1 SMQLRQKAL
10 RPPMQFQIRFTARR
24 RLMNIIGPPA
34 LQRLQADFVPP
45 LHFPFAEMQLHE
57 PRVLDKLAFP
67 FMGQEPRRLEPSLPW
82 TGGDNFGT
90 PIGTLVPNSAGPGR
104 EGRSCTNLA
113 AAIANSC
120 LNVGQGTADQVNLH
134 AATPR

>member
-1 SMQLRQKAL
+1 MQLRQKAS

-67 FMGQEPRRLEPSLPW
+67 FIGQEPRKLETSLRW
-82 TGGDNFGT
+82 TGVDNFGNS
-90 PIGTLVPNSAGPGR
+90 IGKLVPNSAVLAR
-104 EGRSCTNLA
+104 EGRS
-113 AAIANSC
+113 
-120 LNVGQGTADQVNLH
+120 
-134 AATPR
+134 